1 MTSEQ
6 VKELTNQYILNTY
19 GRFPVAID
27 HGEGATL

>member
-19 GRFPVAID
+19 GRLPVAID
-27 HGEGATL
+27 HGEGANL